1 MSNVHKFNISE
12 NIKKKFME
20 KVLTWSKGNLRDY
33 PWRRNRDPYRVLISE
48 VLLTRTK
55 ADQVVPVFLNF
66 MDSYPNLEQFM
77 DIKLS
82 LVKSLI
88 KTLGLNKRAETLKEI
103 SCQLKNNHNTKIPI
117 TLSELKSLNGIGDYC
132 ANAILCF
139 GFGKKYPILD
149 TNFIRLYRR
158 VFNVKSKTK
167 TAKSDKFLWQFA
179 EYLLPERDFIE
190 FNYSLLDI
198 GGLFCLP
205 IKPKCENCPLKLICM
220 LYSNNK

>member
-1 MSNVHKFNISE
+1 MSNAQKFNISE
-12 NIKKKFME
+12 NLKNIFIE

-33 PWRRNRDPYRVLISE
+33 PWRRNRNPYKILISE

-66 MDSYPNLEQFM
+66 MDFYPNLERFLDM
-77 DIKLS
+77 KIS

-88 KTLGLNKRAETLKEI
+88 KSLGLKKRAETFKEI
-103 SCQLKNNHNTKIPI
+103 SCQLKNNHNAKIPN

-139 GFGKKYPILD
+139 GFGRKYPILD
-149 TNFIRLYRR
+149 SNFIRLYSR

-179 EYLLPERDFIE
+179 EQLLPEKDFIE

-205 IKPKCENCPLKLICM
+205 RITKCENCPLKQLCI
-220 LYSNNK
+220 LYNNIK

>member
-1 MSNVHKFNISE
+1 MSNVQKFNISE
-12 NIKKKFME
+12 NIKKDFIK

-33 PWRRNRDPYRVLISE
+33 PWRRNRNPYKILISE

-55 ADQVVPVFLNF
+55 ADQVFPVFLNF
-66 MDSYPNLEQFM
+66 MDFYPNLERFLDM
-77 DIKLS
+77 KIS

-88 KTLGLNKRAETLKEI
+88 KPLGLKKRAETLKEI
-103 SCQLKNNHNTKIPI
+103 SYQLKNNHNAMIPN
-117 TLSELKSLNGIGDYC
+117 TLSKLKSLNGIGDYC

-139 GFGKKYPILD
+139 GFGRKYPILD
-149 TNFIRLYRR
+149 SNFIRLYSR

-167 TAKSDKFLWQFA
+167 NAKSDKFLWQFA
-179 EYLLPERDFIE
+179 KHLLPEKDFIK

-205 IKPKCENCPLKLICM
+205 RKTKCEYCPLKLLCL
-220 LYSNNK
+220 LYNNTK